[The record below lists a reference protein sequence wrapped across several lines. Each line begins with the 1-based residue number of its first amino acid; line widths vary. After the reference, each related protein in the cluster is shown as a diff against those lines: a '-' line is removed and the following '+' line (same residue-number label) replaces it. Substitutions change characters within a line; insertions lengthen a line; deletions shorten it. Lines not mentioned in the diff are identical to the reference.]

1 MTVGRLHPLRPALP
15 ISPEIDAAVDAALGA
30 AGFGTEPV
38 TDVNFRAALDAAGV
52 LINREGYLAN
62 THLLADVGR
71 LTEGNQHSMAAGARL
86 GDAELA
92 AARTRAGALRGQLA
106 GWLRRFPV
114 LALPTLATAPPP
126 IGQRGAG
133 LTTLTAPINVAG
145 LPALALPVP
154 VPNGLPASLQLV
166 GPSGGEELLIAVGRI
181 VEAAVA
187 ASRPG

>member
-1 MTVGRLHPLRPALP
+1 
-15 ISPEIDAAVDAALGA
+15 
-30 AGFGTEPV
+30 
-38 TDVNFRAALDAAGV
+38 
-52 LINREGYLAN
+52 
-62 THLLADVGR
+62 
-71 LTEGNQHSMAAGARL
+71 MAAGAEL

-92 AARTRAGALRGQLA
+92 AARTRAGAVRRQLA
-106 GWLRRFPV
+106 GWLHRFPV
-114 LALPTLATAPPP
+114 LALPTLPTAPPS

-154 VPNGLPASLQLV
+154 VRDSLPASLQLV

-181 VEAAVA
+181 VEAAAA